1 METLQLA
8 HDEKV
13 LNNLLLLHQYMQQN
27 GDEENAIKMK
37 DLLRKTANNDFVVA
51 FCGHFSA
58 GKSSMINELLGEEWL
73 PTSPIPTSANVVKIK
88 KGTDSIKVF
97 YKDDLPLKYEGS
109 FDSDMI
115 RQLCKDGD
123 AVSFIEMSLNDVNIP
138 NGISVL
144 DTPGIDST
152 DDAHRLATESIL
164 HLADVIFYVMDYNH
178 VLSEVNFHFVKELT
192 KHHRSVN
199 LVINQIDKFR
209 EEELDFSDFK
219 NTVSSA
225 FEKWGITSEKIF
237 YTSLRN
243 KNHPFNDL
251 NDLKHYITK
260 MLTNNHQIFIENVRN
275 IAKDLISRHVSFID
289 EKKSGQKEKLQNQLE
304 TLSSEEKEQLPV
316 LLKELE
322 QQAEAVRT
330 EVKRIDQTF
339 REELEMILNNAYI
352 MPFETREFAR
362 LYLESCQPEFKVG
375 FLFSKSKTEKERND
389 RLEKFYHDLSD
400 KITSQLLW
408 HVKELLIKTI
418 NELNIANHQLQEKAH
433 SFSVIIER
441 DLLSKTRKQGA
452 IVSGDYVL
460 NYTGDLLNEVKRI
473 YREKTLSF
481 FEEILKEL
489 DKKHN
494 QQLDL
499 VQEKIQYYQKQYDA
513 YLQLLEM
520 EKEEK
525 DIYNKLISLL
535 NSENN
540 PIQTDQLSLH
550 LQEEFRLVHSLS
562 HHVQEN
568 DHKPL
573 SSEKLNKSKSDTI
586 QHVSNHKQT
595 IEKIKKAVQLLKN
608 IHGFS
613 AITKALSDKTAR
625 LEEQKYT
632 VALFGAFSAGKS
644 SFANALLGNKV
655 LPVSPNPT
663 TAAINHILPVS
674 DDFPHG
680 TVRIKMKSENQLLE
694 DILFSLQAFDE
705 KADHLEEA
713 LTIIEK
719 KILSQQRGEE
729 EKVHIAFLT
738 AVLSGFNKIKHVLGN
753 ELVVGLEEFREYVA
767 NEEKAAFVDSIQLY
781 YDCPLTRKGISLVDT
796 PGADSINAR
805 HTGVAFDYIKNADA
819 VLFVTYYNH
828 AFSKA
833 DREFLI
839 QLGRVKD
846 TFSMDKMFFIINA
859 ADLARSTDELIAVKK
874 YVEDQ
879 LLTFGIRHPRLFA
892 LSSQMAIAEK
902 LNGKDSIKE
911 GILTSSGIEKFEAK
925 FEHFILNEIHAMSV
939 LSAIE
944 DVKKTKRALEEY
956 ISIVRKNKEHQEE
969 QRESFSQIQE
979 QLHTLI
985 QDSTITFLERSISQ
999 EIEELVYYIHQRV
1012 FLRYPDFFKESFN
1025 PAVLRNDDKSVLQ
1038 KCMKELLQ
1046 SLGFDLAQE
1055 MRATALRVEKFITN
1069 KLLEFT
1075 NDLIEK
1081 LISVHEG
1088 LPLTS
1093 GNNWSFET
1101 PQFDIA
1107 LKNLTPE
1114 TFAKALS
1121 MFKNAKSFFEKNEK
1135 QKMSAE
1141 IEKIL
1146 HEPVKE
1152 YLSHHQKQMESYY
1165 LQEFRAFV
1173 EEIKS
1178 QLTQDIRLYF
1188 EGVQAALSEKIDMEM
1203 LQSAHRDLDQII
1215 EELS

>member
-8 HDEKV
+8 QDEKM
-13 LNNLLLLHQYMQQN
+13 LNNLLLLYQCMQQN
-27 GDEENAIKMK
+27 GDEENAKKIK
-37 DLLRKTANNDFVVA
+37 DLLKKTASRDFVVA

-58 GKSSMINELLGEEWL
+58 GKSSMINELLGEECL

-88 KGTDSIKVF
+88 KGTDYIKVF
-97 YKDDLPLKYEGS
+97 YKDELPLKYEGPYD
-109 FDSDMI
+109 FDII

-123 AVSFIEMSLNDVNIP
+123 AVSFIEMSRKDVNIP

-152 DDAHRLATESIL
+152 DNAHRMATESIL
-164 HLADVIFYVMDYNH
+164 HLADIIFYVMDYNH

-192 KHHRSVN
+192 KHHRSIY
-199 LVINQIDKFR
+199 LVVNQIDKFR

-219 NTVSSA
+219 KTVSTA
-225 FEKWGITSEKIF
+225 FEEWGIPSEKIF

-243 KNHPFNDL
+243 KNHPFNEL
-251 NDLKHYITK
+251 NDLKHCITN
-260 MLTNNHQIFIENVRN
+260 MLKNNHRIFIENVRN
-275 IAKDLISRHVSFID
+275 MAKDLISRHALFID
-289 EKKSGQKEKLQNQLE
+289 EKKSEQKEKLQIQLE

-316 LLKELE
+316 LIKELE
-322 QQAEAVRT
+322 QQAGAVKT
-330 EVKRIDQTF
+330 EVSRIDQTF
-339 REELEMILNNAYI
+339 REELETILNNAYI
-352 MPFETREFAR
+352 MPYETREFAR
-362 LYLESCQPEFKVG
+362 LYLEACQPEFKVG
-375 FLFSKSKTEKERND
+375 FLFSKSKTEKERSE
-389 RLEKFYHDLSD
+389 RLQKFYHDFSE

-418 NELNIANHQLQEKAH
+418 NELNIANHQLQGKVH
-433 SFSVIIER
+433 SFQVTIES
-441 DLLSKTRKQGA
+441 DLLDKTRKQGA
-452 IVSGDYVL
+452 RVTGDYVL
-460 NYTGDLLNEVKRI
+460 NYTGDLVNEVKRI

-481 FEEILKEL
+481 FEEILQEL
-489 DKKHN
+489 NIKLT
-494 QQLDL
+494 QQFNML
-499 VQEKIQYYQKQYDA
+499 QEKLQYYQKQYEA
-513 YLQLLEM
+513 YLQLLEI
-520 EKEEK
+520 EKEKKET
-525 DIYNKLISLL
+525 YNKLMALL
-535 NSENN
+535 NSESHS
-540 PIQTDQLSLH
+540 IQTDQLSLH
-550 LQEEFRLVHSLS
+550 LQEEIRLVHSLS
-562 HHVQEN
+562 HHVQNNE
-568 DHKPL
+568 HEQ
-573 SSEKLNKSKSDTI
+573 SSQEKINESKTETI
-586 QHVSNHKQT
+586 QQTSNHKQT
-595 IEKIKKAVQLLKN
+595 ISKIKKVAQLLKN
-608 IHGFS
+608 VQGFS
-613 AITKALSDKTAR
+613 AITKTLSDKAAR

-663 TAAINHILPVS
+663 TAAINHILPVTK
-674 DDFPHG
+674 DFPHG
-680 TVRIKMKSENQLLE
+680 TVRIKMKTENQLLE

-713 LTIIEK
+713 MTMIENI
-719 KILSQQRGEE
+719 ILSQQKGEE

-738 AVLSGFNKIKHVLGN
+738 AVLSGFDKVKPVLGK

-767 NEEKAAFVDSIQLY
+767 NEEKAAFVDSIMLY

-859 ADLARSTDELIAVKK
+859 ADLASSTDELNAVKK

-892 LSSQMAIAEK
+892 LSSQLALAEK
-902 LNGKDSIKE
+902 INGKETIHHE
-911 GILTSSGIEKFEAK
+911 ILTASGLEKFEAV
-925 FEHFILNEIHAMSV
+925 FEHFILNEIHSMSV

-944 DVKKTKRALEEY
+944 DIKKAKRAFDEY
-956 ISIVRKNKEHQEE
+956 ITLVRKNKEEREE
-969 QRESFSQIQE
+969 KLVSFSQIQK
-979 QLHTLI
+979 QLFTII
-985 QDSTITFLERSISQ
+985 QDSPTIFFERSISQ

-1025 PAVLRNDDKSVLQ
+1025 PAVLRNDDQSVLQ

-1046 SLGFDLAQE
+1046 SMGYDLAQE
-1055 MRATALRVEKFITN
+1055 MRATALRVEKFVTN

-1075 NDLIEK
+1075 NHLIEK
-1081 LISVHEG
+1081 LLSVYEG
-1088 LPLTS
+1088 LPLS
-1093 GNNWSFET
+1093 SDHNWSFET
-1101 PQFDIA
+1101 PQFAIA
-1107 LKNLTPE
+1107 LRDLTPE

-1121 MFKNAKSFFEKNEK
+1121 MYKNAKSFFEKNEK

-1146 HEPVKE
+1146 HQPVKD
-1152 YLSHHQKQMESYY
+1152 YLIQHQKLMEGYY
-1165 LQEFRAFV
+1165 LQEFRTFV
-1173 EEIKS
+1173 EDVKS

-1188 EGVQAALSEKIDMEM
+1188 EGVQAALTEQNDMEF
-1203 LQSAHRDLDQII
+1203 LQSVHRELDQII
-1215 EELS
+1215 EQLR